1 MALHKIFKIIALIF
15 GIIGI
20 GFFVN
25 LLIKGNDTV
34 VNTGAGVD
42 GYIYV
47 TYAIL
52 ALITLIVI
60 FYVLKGVF
68 AGNIKKTLFTLLGFA
83 VIIIIA
89 YVLADGVETPLKDGG
104 TLSASGSKWVG
115 TGLYTFYIMALLA
128 IAAMVWTGVTKLI
141 NR

>member
-1 MALHKIFKIIALIF
+1 
-15 GIIGI
+15 
-20 GFFVN
+20 
-25 LLIKGNDTV
+25 
-34 VNTGAGVD
+34 
-42 GYIYV
+42 
-47 TYAIL
+47 L